1 MAGVTDAHR
10 IQAAKTGHEITLAL
24 KLFHGEE
31 AMPVWDK
38 LPAETKHRNIIGV
51 NAVIDKPD
59 ITPAEIHQVW
69 VETMLKEGWRVGP
82 KYDTIKKAH
91 PSLVPYME
99 LEDNQKLKDVLYL
112 AAVKSILPL
121 EYNVSPEQRQAEQQ
135 TPFPAPSPVNR
146 QGASLDEE

>member
-1 MAGVTDAHR
+1 MPGVTEAQKV
-10 IQAAKTGHEITLAL
+10 QAAKTGHEVTLAL
-24 KLFHGEE
+24 KLFFGEE

-51 NAVIDKPD
+51 NAVIENPD

-69 VETMLKEGWRVGP
+69 VDTMLKEGWRVGP

-121 EYNVSPEQRQAEQQ
+121 EYNVPPEKRQVEQQ
-135 TPFPAPSPVNR
+135 APFPAPSPVNR
-146 QGASLDEE
+146 QGHTLDDE